1 MVLLFSATLFV
12 SALLLFLIQPMIAK
26 MVLPLLG
33 GSPSV
38 WNTCM
43 VFFQAVLLAGYAYA
57 HALPSR
63 LGVRRHAI
71 VHLAVLALPIAL
83 LPVRVTAWS
92 RPDVV
97 HPVPWLLGLLVVSVG
112 APAFAI
118 AAAAP
123 LLQRW
128 FADTGHLA
136 GRDPYFLY
144 AASNAGSMC
153 ALIGYPLVLEPH
165 IGLRLQNLLW
175 GVGYGALLVLT
186 IACAIALLR
195 ARPAA
200 PEAARADVDPGDA
213 AVAPP
218 TWREKAR
225 WAVLAAIPSSL
236 MLGVTTYI
244 TTDIAPVPLFW
255 VIPLALYL
263 LTYIIAFARPPRWIA
278 RAAAMLLTPLVIALM
293 IAHPFHSVLPI
304 TAVLALHLSAF
315 FVAALLCHGEL
326 AETRPPARDL
336 TAFYLWLSIGGVIG
350 GALNALVAP
359 VIFPQVVEYPLVIAL
374 VFVLRSSRAPA
385 PTPAA
390 APRKFQ
396 GKRAAVR
403 PQAQPVRRGR
413 GWAVFGALAALVF
426 FIQSYGGDPRYIR
439 LSERN
444 FFGVHRVKLDPVR
457 QLIGLQYG
465 TTVHGMQS
473 TDPAKR
479 NNPLGY
485 YYPTGPI
492 GEVFAAWEPM
502 HPGRPIAVVG
512 LGIGSLSCYA
522 KSGQAMTFYELDP
535 EVIRLAR
542 DTTYFTRLSDAEA
555 RGVKL
560 TVVLGDARLQLRRSG
575 DRYALL
581 ILDAF
586 NSDAV
591 PVHLLTREAL
601 QTYLDHLEPGGL
613 LAIHISSQYFRL
625 EPVVKA
631 LAHDAGLEILEDL
644 DPASDPIERDAGKV
658 ASRWVVMARTRADF
672 GALADNPQWHIP
684 AGREGVGEWTDDYS
698 NLPGVILWGGNP
710 GSAVSADE

>member
-1 MVLLFSATLFV
+1 MVLLFSLTLFL

-43 VFFQAVLLAGYAYA
+43 VFFQGVLLAGYAYA

-63 LGVRRHAI
+63 LGIRRHALI
-71 VHLAVLALPIAL
+71 HLAVLALPIVL
-83 LPVRVTAWS
+83 LPVRVSSLS

-128 FADTGHLA
+128 FADTGHRA

-153 ALIGYPLVLEPH
+153 ALIGYPFVIEPR
-165 IGLRLQNLLW
+165 IGLHLQNVLW

-186 IACAIALLR
+186 VTCAIALLR
-195 ARPAA
+195 SAHAA
-200 PEAARADVDPGDA
+200 PATVPETDEIHAGESRPS
-213 AVAPP
+213 
-218 TWREKAR
+218 WRQKAR
-225 WAVLAAIPSSL
+225 WALLAAVPSSL

-255 VIPLALYL
+255 LIPLALYL
-263 LTYIIAFARPPRWIA
+263 LTYIIAFARPPRWVP
-278 RAAAMLLTPLVIALM
+278 RTAAALLPLLVLGLIVS
-293 IAHPFHSVLPI
+293 HPFHTTLPI
-304 TAVLALHLSAF
+304 TTVLALHLSAF
-315 FVAALLCHGEL
+315 FVAALLCHAEL

-336 TAFYLWLSIGGVIG
+336 TSFYLWLSIGGVVG

-359 VIFPQVVEYPLVIAL
+359 MIFPQVIEYPLVIAL
-374 VFVLRSSRAPA
+374 VFLLRAPRV
-385 PTPAA
+385 PAAVA

-396 GKRAAVR
+396 GKGAAR
-403 PQAQPVRRGR
+403 KPAAAPPRRSI
-413 GWAVFGALAALVF
+413 GWAVFGGVAALVF
-426 FIQSYGGDPRYIR
+426 FVQSYGGDPRTIR

-444 FFGVHRVKLDPVR
+444 FFGVHRVKLDPVHG
-457 QLIGLQYG
+457 LIGLQYG

-479 NNPLGY
+479 NQPLGY
-485 YYPTGPI
+485 YYPTGPV
-492 GEVFAAWEPM
+492 GEVFAAWEAM
-502 HPGRPIAVVG
+502 HAGRPVAVVG

-522 KSGQAMTFYELDP
+522 RAGQTMTFYELDP

-560 TVVLGDARLQLRRSG
+560 NVVLGDARLQLRQSG
-575 DRYALL
+575 ERYALL

-613 LAIHISSQYFRL
+613 LTIHISSQYFRL

-631 LAHDAGLEILEDL
+631 LANDAGLVILENLDL
-644 DPASDPIERDAGKV
+644 ASDPIERDAGKV

-684 AGREGVGEWTDDYS
+684 AGREGINEWTDDYS
-698 NLPGVILWGGNP
+698 NLPGVILWGGST
-710 GSAVSADE
+710 GSAVSAEE